1 MSTLQGVVNDKAD
14 ADTVITGGS
23 YSNNTLTLNRQVGN
37 INIGGFP
44 SGGAQSVNVSLSG
57 STLTV
62 DVDGN
67 SDSVSLSSFSQPELY
82 HFQGTVTESNGDF
95 MWEIGFSVNK
105 SLLGTQTGIL
115 RLWASDIDGNPHI
128 TQSYSNDTLSL
139 GGLDG
144 REYAGVYIVQ
154 NGTLELSGGTVYNLK
169 SEGVSF
175 E

>member
-1 MSTLQGVVNDKAD
+1 M
-14 ADTVITGGS
+14 
-23 YSNNTLTLNRQVGN
+23 
-37 INIGGFP
+37 
-44 SGGAQSVNVSLSG
+44 SG

-82 HFQGTVTESNGDF
+82 HFTGTVAESNGDF
-95 MWEIGFSVNK
+95 YWEIGFSVNK

-115 RLWASDIDGNPHI
+115 RLWAADIDDNPDI

-144 REYAGVYIVQ
+144 REYASKYIVQ
-154 NGTLELSGGTVYNLK
+154 NGTRELSVVTVYNLK
-169 SEGVSF
+169 S
-175 E
+175 